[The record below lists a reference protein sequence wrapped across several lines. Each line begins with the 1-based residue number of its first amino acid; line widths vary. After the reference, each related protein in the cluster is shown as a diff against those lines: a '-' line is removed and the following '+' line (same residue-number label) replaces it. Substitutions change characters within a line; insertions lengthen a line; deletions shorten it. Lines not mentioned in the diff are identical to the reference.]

1 MTPTEPSQPLTEAE
15 VAAIRDTWDAYRASQ
30 SERHGVLEMVP
41 ADIGLLDIKL
51 TKVFAEV
58 DRIRA
63 ENAQLRRNAALV
75 SDVTPKTTPTSGIV
89 VNVEPPRG
97 GSPANDFAIG
107 YSAGLRNGRRGR

>member
-1 MTPTEPSQPLTEAE
+1 MTTAEPSQPLTKEGL
-15 VAAIRDTWDAYRASQ
+15 AAMREGYTMARSIPAKHLRQATRDAMR
-30 SERHGVLEMVP
+30 
-41 ADIGLLDIKL
+41 LLD
-51 TKVFAEV
+51 EV
-58 DRIRA
+58 GRLRA